1 MSKGFFKVPVATN
14 EPVRSYK
21 PDSKH
26 RDEVI
31 ASYNKM
37 FNNNIDIPFYING
50 KNITTNNHKLISPP
64 HDHKHVVGKLSLI
77 HI

>member
-21 PDSKH
+21 PGSKH

-50 KNITTNNHKLISPP
+50 KNI
-64 HDHKHVVGKLSLI
+64 KHF
-77 HI
+77 